1 MRIEQLKGL
10 IAVEKHGS
18 INKAAQSLY
27 ISYQSLLASL
37 NALEEELGYKVLNR
51 TAHGVVMTEVGKR
64 IVDDAKEIVAKTERW
79 FDPEFRQI
87 RNMVEI
93 NIACTALMRDVLDR
107 LILQT
112 RKQYPQIKFKITK
125 IDADNKELSTVHLK
139 SDYVILAIPS
149 QKQDSFVE
157 NAKMV
162 QFEVL
167 GYDHW
172 GIIFNQNNPL
182 QQQDVVAE
190 EQLQQYNWAN
200 YAAHDIVFPEGHALG
215 NAIREMTVYNSD
227 DKKQMLEMVANSD
240 DVISFG
246 VGLDRH
252 INEAFKDGRLSM
264 RPLRSDD
271 DAAYHVVYLLGVGK
285 KELSSAEEYFLE
297 QLRGY
302 FHELRMQNI
311 IT

>member
-10 IAVEKHGS
+10 IAVEKYGS

-37 NALEEELGYKVLNR
+37 NALEEELGYKVLTR
-51 TAHGVVMTEVGKR
+51 TTHGVVMTEVGKR
-64 IVDDAKEIVAKTERW
+64 IVDEAKEIVAKTERW

-87 RNMVEI
+87 GNTVEI

-125 IDADNKELSTVHLK
+125 IDADHKELSTVHLK

-149 QKQDSFVE
+149 QRQDSFVE
-157 NAKMV
+157 TAKMV
-162 QFEVL
+162 QFEAL

-172 GIIFNQNNPL
+172 GIIFNRNNPL

-190 EQLQQYNWAN
+190 EQLRQYNWAN
-200 YAAHDIVFPEGHALG
+200 YAAHDIVFPDGHVLG
-215 NAIREMTVYNSD
+215 DAIREMTVYNSD

-246 VGLDRH
+246 VGLDQH
-252 INEAFKDGRLSM
+252 MNEAFKDGRLFM
-264 RPLRSDD
+264 RPLRSVD
-271 DAAYHVVYLLGVGK
+271 DAVYHVVYLLGVGK
-285 KELSSAEEYFLE
+285 KELSPAEAYFWE

-302 FHELRMQNI
+302 FSELRMHNVI
-311 IT
+311 E